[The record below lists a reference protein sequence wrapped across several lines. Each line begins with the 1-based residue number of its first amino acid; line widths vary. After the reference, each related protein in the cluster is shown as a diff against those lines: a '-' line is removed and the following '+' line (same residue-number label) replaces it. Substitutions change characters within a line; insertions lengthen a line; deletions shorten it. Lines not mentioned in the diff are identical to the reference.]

1 VPLHL
6 VLSANQ
12 QPSLGLG
19 ETHLLGHRH
28 RADRHR
34 NWQCPMQLQ
43 WLEQYEVLHCEY
55 PQIQMYV
62 LLWLKVGFN
71 HIDIGKPVL
80 AMKKRPA
87 AGASSVASLS
97 SMNSSGYHLHVA
109 GRRIITRKSSVAV
122 KSLPATLLQV
132 AESSALRFI
141 KANNNTVNITNRTNS
156 YPNPSLIKGS
166 TASVSR
172 PMSRPTSRPG
182 SDYRPDRD
190 GWLHQDNN
198 TNSSKGDDSKAWLKP
213 NPTTSNVNSNTAN
226 KVFPLDSVI

>member
-1 VPLHL
+1 
-6 VLSANQ
+6 
-12 QPSLGLG
+12 
-19 ETHLLGHRH
+19 
-28 RADRHR
+28 
-34 NWQCPMQLQ
+34 
-43 WLEQYEVLHCEY
+43 
-55 PQIQMYV
+55 
-62 LLWLKVGFN
+62 
-71 HIDIGKPVL
+71 
-80 AMKKRPA
+80 
-87 AGASSVASLS
+87 
-97 SMNSSGYHLHVA
+97 MNNSGYHLHVA

-132 AESSALRFI
+132 AESNALRFI

-156 YPNPSLIKGS
+156 YPNPSLIKGSVSS

-198 TNSSKGDDSKAWLKP
+198 TNSSKGDVSKAGLKP

-226 KVFPLDSVI
+226 KVFPLDIVV